1 MKIGR
6 VFPSFQTDLFYTEH
20 YLAKELK
27 KEGHETVFISSDC
40 YMPMWDKYIKRRDGA
55 GYFEFDDFS
64 VYRLKSWFPLQKAI
78 FKSPFKLAEILE
90 NEKFDILHLYGLG
103 TFTTLQVLFISM
115 LKGKDFPPIIISDHS
130 DVRTHKREGWHA
142 NLFYLFFALML
153 RILGNNI
160 MAIITFD
167 VKSAELLEK
176 RFKLKAKKFKI
187 IPLGYDQDTYE
198 LKKSIKN
205 SEQKI
210 IFGYAGKIDAKK
222 RVDVLIRILNQSKIA
237 NQSKL
242 IIVGATDDDYILNL
256 KKVAANSNLDVEFRP
271 FASKEELSEFYNYI
285 DVAVYPGGISIT
297 TIEANGCGT
306 PVVLY
311 KSIPNLESRVENGRG
326 VLFDS
331 NEELEQALYLY
342 HSVWQSGGINNESI
356 ERVTR
361 EKYSWKKIKEEYV
374 AIYQSTINDEKRD

>member
-6 VFPSFQTDLFYTEH
+6 VFPTFQTDLLYTEH

-40 YMPMWDKYIKRRDGA
+40 YMPIWDKHITRRDGA

-78 FKSPFKLAEILE
+78 FKSPFKLAKILKK
-90 NEKFDILHLYGLG
+90 EKFDILHLYGLG
-103 TFTTLQVLFISM
+103 TFSTLHILLLSLFS
-115 LKGKDFPPIIISDHS
+115 GKDFPPIIISDHS
-130 DVRTHKREGWHA
+130 DLRTHKREGRHA
-142 NLFYLFFALML
+142 NLFYLFFALIL
-153 RILGNNI
+153 RVWGGNI
-160 MAIITFD
+160 KVIVTFD
-167 VKSAELLEK
+167 VKSVELLEN
-176 RFKLKAKKFKI
+176 RFKLKAKKFKV
-187 IPLGYDQDTYE
+187 IPLGYDQDTYKITKPIKNTE
-198 LKKSIKN
+198 LKIV
-205 SEQKI
+205 
-210 IFGYAGKIDAKK
+210 FGYAGKIDEKK
-222 RVDVLIRILNQSKIA
+222 RVDILIKTLSESKIA

-242 IIVGATDDDYILNL
+242 IIVGATDDAYILWL
-256 KKVAANSNLDVEFRP
+256 KNVAANSNLDVEFRP

-297 TIEANGCGT
+297 TIEASGCGT
-306 PVVLY
+306 PVILY

-331 NEELEQALYLY
+331 NEELEQALYFYNSL
-342 HSVWQSGGINNESI
+342 WQSGGIKNESI

-361 EKYSWKKIKEEYV
+361 QNYSWKKIKEEYLT
-374 AIYQSTINDEKRD
+374 IYKLTINDEKRD